1 MRNIYLINKER
12 SGKTYRT
19 KINDAS
25 TDNSPAKV
33 TGTITEEI
41 GSIGSIEMY
50 VYANNPGY
58 NVIKP
63 YSSRILATDQQGNPI
78 FFGRVL
84 RVTPEFSASGFG
96 RKVICES
103 MIGFLHDQPVPIQ
116 VFNDTIPNILNKV
129 LGLYNKTHS
138 DVWKFDA
145 SGIDG
150 ELLAEKHEIQSEGES
165 LYEFISNKLFSAL
178 GLEMRV
184 WVDGGVVANDYYQT
198 MYIGAYVTAT
208 SVSDAITIGD
218 NLISYQCD
226 EDATNLCTKIVPYGS
241 KLYTDEDNL
250 ERVTVAE
257 VNGGNITVVGDTSVY
272 DVCKTVIFD
281 DIETAQELL
290 DAAEDY
296 LLENEEPQRTYQITA
311 FDKHLLDPT
320 FPAIVL
326 GNYYMV
332 NAPLLNINKMY
343 LRITKRTL
351 GIESP
356 SNDTFTVGSAYDAT
370 SSGQIAASAADVQSL
385 TNYTSS
391 LEKYSTRQIRAL
403 YGEFDTLHANAV
415 TTDTLVS
422 KVASIS
428 TLKADDAIIK
438 NIQTEALTTDAIKAA
453 LADIN
458 VLTAEQA
465 DIRYLTVAKANALY
479 LTAEQADVKYLT
491 TDQAEARYLTAAK
504 ADIRYL
510 TAEQADVKYLTVENA
525 KVTYLSTEVAK
536 ATYLTAETAN
546 ILYLTTDRA
555 DVRYLTTDKAD
566 IKYADITLAN
576 VKAGAIGTALIAT
589 GAIGTAQ
596 IADGSITSAKIVEL
610 TADKITAGTLS
621 VERLCLVGSDKSVIY
636 ALNNVG
642 DLVSKNVDSLDAT
655 ILTKRSITADCIVA
669 GAITSKEIAAETIT
683 TNLLAANA
691 VTADK
696 VDIISL
702 IASDAFISNL
712 GATKIIVGMQSDIS
726 TAQSTANSATSAAGT
741 AQTTANNAASAAKTA
756 QTTAD
761 NAASAAK
768 TAQSTANTASSTA
781 SAASTAAS
789 SATETANAANK
800 AAASATETANSA
812 KKTADGAS
820 STASTAKT
828 TADSAVSTASAAKTT
843 ADSAASTAN
852 TAKTTAN
859 SASGTANSAL
869 SELRGL
875 YSANTTTIDG
885 GKITTGSIKAA
896 QIDVDNLM
904 SSTAFI
910 SNLGATKIIVGMQS
924 DISTAQSTANS
935 ATSAAGTAQ
944 TTANNAASAAKTAQT
959 TADNAAS
966 AAKTAQSTANT
977 ASSTASAASTAASSA
992 TETANAANKAAA
1004 SATETANSAKKTADG
1019 ASSTASTAKTT
1030 ADSAVSTA
1038 SAAKT
1043 TADSAASTAN
1053 TAKTTANSAS
1063 GTANSALSELH
1074 GLYSANT
1081 TTIDGGK
1088 ITTGSIKA
1096 AQINVSDLFAQAITA
1111 TGSISGATIT
1121 TNSGKIAGWALSSL
1135 GLRAGLTAISDTK
1148 NTGIMLSPSLGIRLN
1163 NIDNGG
1169 VFIQNSANSRI
1180 NTCTIRGNYLDFSNT
1195 ATAGDKAIL
1204 GCYNSIYPM
1213 LSFTNSANTIETK
1226 ITGASASFG
1235 GTVDF
1240 SGSLYL
1246 GNNRGIY
1253 AKDTSNTNRQMMIY
1267 NGGHNLL
1274 IGYGAKE
1281 KKAGMTTV
1289 YGNTVRM
1296 FAVTNAIFASD
1307 ATNGYLYP
1315 SITGKHRLGTS
1326 TYKWQYV
1333 YATNGTIQ
1341 TSDLR
1346 QKDNVQAIDERYERL
1361 YMLMQ
1366 PVTYRWRNVNPDD
1379 NHDRTRIGF
1388 IAQWTKTAMDE
1399 AGLNAV
1405 DLAAYCKD
1413 PVYPTVHTS
1422 DGTEIEDTSATPI
1435 DYLYGLNYGEF
1446 IALNTHM
1453 VQKLYAK
1460 LGDLVNKQIIT
1471 MQARIAYL
1479 ENQINNKTQSIA

>member
-257 VNGGNITVVGDTSVY
+257 VNGGDITVVGDTSVY

-320 FPAIVL
+320 FPEIVL

-391 LEKYSTRQIRAL
+391 LEKYSTKQIRAL

-415 TTDTLVS
+415 TTDNLVS

-712 GATKIIVGMQSDIS
+712 RATKIIVGMQSDIS

-800 AAASATETANSA
+800 AATSATETANSA

-820 STASTAKT
+820 GTASTAKT
-828 TADSAVSTASAAKTT
+828 TADSAVSTAST
-843 ADSAASTAN
+843 
-852 TAKTTAN
+852 
-859 SASGTANSAL
+859 
-869 SELRGL
+869 
-875 YSANTTTIDG
+875 
-885 GKITTGSIKAA
+885 
-896 QIDVDNLM
+896 
-904 SSTAFI
+904 
-910 SNLGATKIIVGMQS
+910 
-924 DISTAQSTANS
+924 
-935 ATSAAGTAQ
+935 
-944 TTANNAASAAKTAQT
+944 
-959 TADNAAS
+959 
-966 AAKTAQSTANT
+966 
-977 ASSTASAASTAASSA
+977 
-992 TETANAANKAAA
+992 
-1004 SATETANSAKKTADG
+1004 
-1019 ASSTASTAKTT
+1019 
-1030 ADSAVSTA
+1030 
-1038 SAAKT
+1038 AKT

-1226 ITGASASFG
+1226 ITGTSASFG

-1240 SGSLYL
+1240 LGSLYL

-1460 LGDLVNKQIIT
+1460 LGDLVNKQIIP

>member
-63 YSSRILATDQQGNPI
+63 YSSRILVTDQQGNPI

-145 SGIDG
+145 SGIDS

-257 VNGGNITVVGDTSVY
+257 VNGGDITVVGDTSVY

-320 FPAIVL
+320 FPTIVL

-356 SNDTFTVGSAYDAT
+356 SNDTFTVGSTYDAT

-391 LEKYSTRQIRAL
+391 LEKYSTKQIRAL

-510 TAEQADVKYLTVENA
+510 TAAQADVKYLTVENA
-525 KVTYLSTEVAK
+525 KVTYLSTEVAE

-696 VDIISL
+696 VDIINL

-726 TAQSTANSATSAAGT
+726 TAQ
-741 AQTTANNAASAAKTA
+741 TTANNAAST
-756 QTTAD
+756 
-761 NAASAAK
+761 AK
-768 TAQSTANTASSTA
+768 TAQSTADTASSTA
-781 SAASTAAS
+781 SAANTAAS

-820 STASTAKT
+820 GTASTAKT

-843 ADSAASTAN
+843 ADSAVSTASA
-852 TAKTTAN
+852 AKT
-859 SASGTANSAL
+859 TANSAL
-869 SELRGL
+869 SELHGL
-875 YSANTTTIDG
+875 YSTNTTTIDG

-924 DISTAQSTANS
+924 DISTAQ
-935 ATSAAGTAQ
+935 
-944 TTANNAASAAKTAQT
+944 TTANNAAST
-959 TADNAAS
+959 
-966 AAKTAQSTANT
+966 AKTAQSTADT
-977 ASSTASAASTAASSA
+977 ASSTASAANTAASSA

-1019 ASSTASTAKTT
+1019 ASGTASTAKTTADSAFSTASAAKTT

-1135 GLRAGLTAISDTK
+1135 GLKAGLTGISDTK

-1226 ITGASASFG
+1226 ITGTSASFG

-1460 LGDLVNKQIIT
+1460 LGDLVNKQIIP

>member
-257 VNGGNITVVGDTSVY
+257 VNGGDITVVGDTSVY

-781 SAASTAAS
+781 SAASTA
-789 SATETANAANK
+789 
-800 AAASATETANSA
+800 
-812 KKTADGAS
+812 
-820 STASTAKT
+820 
-828 TADSAVSTASAAKTT
+828 KTT

-977 ASSTASAASTAASSA
+977 ASSTASAASTAAFSA
-992 TETANAANKAAA
+992 TEMANAANKAAT

-1019 ASSTASTAKTT
+1019 ASGTASTAKTT
-1030 ADSAVSTA
+1030 ADSAFSTA

-1460 LGDLVNKQIIT
+1460 LGDLVNKQIIP

>member
-257 VNGGNITVVGDTSVY
+257 VNGGDITVVGDTSVY

-820 STASTAKT
+820 GTASTAKT
-828 TADSAVSTASAAKTT
+828 TADSA
-843 ADSAASTAN
+843 
-852 TAKTTAN
+852 
-859 SASGTANSAL
+859 
-869 SELRGL
+869 
-875 YSANTTTIDG
+875 
-885 GKITTGSIKAA
+885 
-896 QIDVDNLM
+896 
-904 SSTAFI
+904 F
-910 SNLGATKIIVGMQS
+910 
-924 DISTAQSTANS
+924 
-935 ATSAAGTAQ
+935 
-944 TTANNAASAAKTAQT
+944 
-959 TADNAAS
+959 
-966 AAKTAQSTANT
+966 
-977 ASSTASAASTAASSA
+977 
-992 TETANAANKAAA
+992 
-1004 SATETANSAKKTADG
+1004 
-1019 ASSTASTAKTT
+1019 
-1030 ADSAVSTA
+1030 STA

-1460 LGDLVNKQIIT
+1460 LGDLVNKQIIP

>member
-257 VNGGNITVVGDTSVY
+257 VNGGDITVVGDTSVY

-391 LEKYSTRQIRAL
+391 LEKYSTKQIRAL

-438 NIQTEALTTDAIKAA
+438 NIQTEALTTDTIKAA

-465 DIRYLTVAKANALY
+465 DIRYLTVAKANAL
-479 LTAEQADVKYLT
+479 
-491 TDQAEARYLTAAK
+491 
-504 ADIRYL
+504 YL

-696 VDIISL
+696 VDITSL
-702 IASDAFISNL
+702 IASD
-712 GATKIIVGMQSDIS
+712 
-726 TAQSTANSATSAAGT
+726 
-741 AQTTANNAASAAKTA
+741 
-756 QTTAD
+756 
-761 NAASAAK
+761 
-768 TAQSTANTASSTA
+768 
-781 SAASTAAS
+781 
-789 SATETANAANK
+789 
-800 AAASATETANSA
+800 
-812 KKTADGAS
+812 
-820 STASTAKT
+820 
-828 TADSAVSTASAAKTT
+828 
-843 ADSAASTAN
+843 
-852 TAKTTAN
+852 
-859 SASGTANSAL
+859 
-869 SELRGL
+869 
-875 YSANTTTIDG
+875 
-885 GKITTGSIKAA
+885 
-896 QIDVDNLM
+896 
-904 SSTAFI
+904 AFI

-1135 GLRAGLTAISDTK
+1135 GLKAGLTAISDTK

-1169 VFIQNSANSRI
+1169 VFIQNNANSRI

-1226 ITGASASFG
+1226 ITGTSASFG

-1307 ATNGYLYP
+1307 ASNGYLYP

-1460 LGDLVNKQIIT
+1460 LGDLVNKQIIP

>member
-257 VNGGNITVVGDTSVY
+257 VNGGDITVVGDTSVY

-356 SNDTFTVGSAYDAT
+356 SNDTFTVGSACDAT

-391 LEKYSTRQIRAL
+391 LEKYSTKQIRAL

-465 DIRYLTVAKANALY
+465 DIRYLTVAKANAL
-479 LTAEQADVKYLT
+479 
-491 TDQAEARYLTAAK
+491 
-504 ADIRYL
+504 YL

-696 VDIISL
+696 VDITSL

-768 TAQSTANTASSTA
+768 TAQ
-781 SAASTAAS
+781 
-789 SATETANAANK
+789 
-800 AAASATETANSA
+800 
-812 KKTADGAS
+812 
-820 STASTAKT
+820 
-828 TADSAVSTASAAKTT
+828 
-843 ADSAASTAN
+843 
-852 TAKTTAN
+852 
-859 SASGTANSAL
+859 
-869 SELRGL
+869 
-875 YSANTTTIDG
+875 
-885 GKITTGSIKAA
+885 
-896 QIDVDNLM
+896 
-904 SSTAFI
+904 
-910 SNLGATKIIVGMQS
+910 
-924 DISTAQSTANS
+924 
-935 ATSAAGTAQ
+935 
-944 TTANNAASAAKTAQT
+944 
-959 TADNAAS
+959 
-966 AAKTAQSTANT
+966 
-977 ASSTASAASTAASSA
+977 
-992 TETANAANKAAA
+992 
-1004 SATETANSAKKTADG
+1004 
-1019 ASSTASTAKTT
+1019 
-1030 ADSAVSTA
+1030 
-1038 SAAKT
+1038 
-1043 TADSAASTAN
+1043 STAN

-1135 GLRAGLTAISDTK
+1135 GLKAGLTAISDTK

-1169 VFIQNSANSRI
+1169 VFIQNNANSRI

-1226 ITGASASFG
+1226 ITGTSASFG

-1307 ATNGYLYP
+1307 ASNGYLYP

-1460 LGDLVNKQIIT
+1460 LGDLVNKQIIP

>member
-257 VNGGNITVVGDTSVY
+257 VNGGDITVVGDTSVY

-800 AAASATETANSA
+800 AATSATETANSA

-820 STASTAKT
+820 GTASTAKT
-828 TADSAVSTASAAKTT
+828 TADSA
-843 ADSAASTAN
+843 
-852 TAKTTAN
+852 
-859 SASGTANSAL
+859 
-869 SELRGL
+869 
-875 YSANTTTIDG
+875 
-885 GKITTGSIKAA
+885 
-896 QIDVDNLM
+896 
-904 SSTAFI
+904 F
-910 SNLGATKIIVGMQS
+910 
-924 DISTAQSTANS
+924 
-935 ATSAAGTAQ
+935 
-944 TTANNAASAAKTAQT
+944 
-959 TADNAAS
+959 
-966 AAKTAQSTANT
+966 
-977 ASSTASAASTAASSA
+977 
-992 TETANAANKAAA
+992 
-1004 SATETANSAKKTADG
+1004 
-1019 ASSTASTAKTT
+1019 
-1030 ADSAVSTA
+1030 STA

-1460 LGDLVNKQIIT
+1460 LGDLVNKQIIP

>member
-257 VNGGNITVVGDTSVY
+257 VNGGDITVVGDTSVY

-391 LEKYSTRQIRAL
+391 LEKYSTKQIRAL

-756 QTTAD
+756 Q
-761 NAASAAK
+761 
-768 TAQSTANTASSTA
+768 STANTASSTA
-781 SAASTAAS
+781 SAAST
-789 SATETANAANK
+789 

-959 TADNAAS
+959 TADS
-966 AAKTAQSTANT
+966 AF
-977 ASSTASAASTAASSA
+977 
-992 TETANAANKAAA
+992 
-1004 SATETANSAKKTADG
+1004 
-1019 ASSTASTAKTT
+1019 
-1030 ADSAVSTA
+1030 STA

-1226 ITGASASFG
+1226 IAGASASFG

-1460 LGDLVNKQIIT
+1460 LGDLVNKQIIP

>member
-1 MRNIYLINKER
+1 M
-12 SGKTYRT
+12 
-19 KINDAS
+19 
-25 TDNSPAKV
+25 
-33 TGTITEEI
+33 
-41 GSIGSIEMY
+41 
-50 VYANNPGY
+50 
-58 NVIKP
+58 
-63 YSSRILATDQQGNPI
+63 
-78 FFGRVL
+78 
-84 RVTPEFSASGFG
+84 
-96 RKVICES
+96 
-103 MIGFLHDQPVPIQ
+103 
-116 VFNDTIPNILNKV
+116 
-129 LGLYNKTHS
+129 
-138 DVWKFDA
+138 
-145 SGIDG
+145 
-150 ELLAEKHEIQSEGES
+150 
-165 LYEFISNKLFSAL
+165 
-178 GLEMRV
+178 
-184 WVDGGVVANDYYQT
+184 
-198 MYIGAYVTAT
+198 
-208 SVSDAITIGD
+208 
-218 NLISYQCD
+218 
-226 EDATNLCTKIVPYGS
+226 
-241 KLYTDEDNL
+241 
-250 ERVTVAE
+250 
-257 VNGGNITVVGDTSVY
+257 
-272 DVCKTVIFD
+272 
-281 DIETAQELL
+281 
-290 DAAEDY
+290 
-296 LLENEEPQRTYQITA
+296 
-311 FDKHLLDPT
+311 
-320 FPAIVL
+320 
-326 GNYYMV
+326 
-332 NAPLLNINKMY
+332 
-343 LRITKRTL
+343 
-351 GIESP
+351 
-356 SNDTFTVGSAYDAT
+356 
-370 SSGQIAASAADVQSL
+370 
-385 TNYTSS
+385 
-391 LEKYSTRQIRAL
+391 
-403 YGEFDTLHANAV
+403 
-415 TTDTLVS
+415 
-422 KVASIS
+422 
-428 TLKADDAIIK
+428 
-438 NIQTEALTTDAIKAA
+438 
-453 LADIN
+453 
-458 VLTAEQA
+458 
-465 DIRYLTVAKANALY
+465 
-479 LTAEQADVKYLT
+479 
-491 TDQAEARYLTAAK
+491 
-504 ADIRYL
+504 
-510 TAEQADVKYLTVENA
+510 
-525 KVTYLSTEVAK
+525 
-536 ATYLTAETAN
+536 
-546 ILYLTTDRA
+546 
-555 DVRYLTTDKAD
+555 
-566 IKYADITLAN
+566 
-576 VKAGAIGTALIAT
+576 
-589 GAIGTAQ
+589 
-596 IADGSITSAKIVEL
+596 
-610 TADKITAGTLS
+610 
-621 VERLCLVGSDKSVIY
+621 
-636 ALNNVG
+636 
-642 DLVSKNVDSLDAT
+642 DSLDAT

-781 SAASTAAS
+781 SAASTAAF
-789 SATETANAANK
+789 SATEMANAANK
-800 AAASATETANSA
+800 AATSATETANSA

-820 STASTAKT
+820 GTASTAKT
-828 TADSAVSTASAAKTT
+828 TADSAFSTASAAKTT

-977 ASSTASAASTAASSA
+977 ASSTASAASTAAFSA
-992 TETANAANKAAA
+992 TEMANAANKAAT

-1019 ASSTASTAKTT
+1019 ASGTASTAKTT
-1030 ADSAVSTA
+1030 ADSAFSTA

-1460 LGDLVNKQIIT
+1460 LGDLVNKQIIP

>member
-84 RVTPEFSASGFG
+84 RVAPEFSASGFG

-257 VNGGNITVVGDTSVY
+257 VNGGDITVVGDTSVY

-781 SAASTAAS
+781 SAASTAAF
-789 SATETANAANK
+789 SATEMANAANK
-800 AAASATETANSA
+800 AATSATETANSA

-820 STASTAKT
+820 GTASTAKT
-828 TADSAVSTASAAKTT
+828 TADSA
-843 ADSAASTAN
+843 
-852 TAKTTAN
+852 
-859 SASGTANSAL
+859 
-869 SELRGL
+869 
-875 YSANTTTIDG
+875 
-885 GKITTGSIKAA
+885 
-896 QIDVDNLM
+896 
-904 SSTAFI
+904 F
-910 SNLGATKIIVGMQS
+910 
-924 DISTAQSTANS
+924 
-935 ATSAAGTAQ
+935 
-944 TTANNAASAAKTAQT
+944 
-959 TADNAAS
+959 
-966 AAKTAQSTANT
+966 
-977 ASSTASAASTAASSA
+977 
-992 TETANAANKAAA
+992 
-1004 SATETANSAKKTADG
+1004 
-1019 ASSTASTAKTT
+1019 
-1030 ADSAVSTA
+1030 STA

-1460 LGDLVNKQIIT
+1460 LGDLVNKQIIP

>member
-257 VNGGNITVVGDTSVY
+257 VNGGDITVVGDTSVY

-391 LEKYSTRQIRAL
+391 LEKYSTKQIRAL

-465 DIRYLTVAKANALY
+465 DIRYLTVAKANAL
-479 LTAEQADVKYLT
+479 
-491 TDQAEARYLTAAK
+491 
-504 ADIRYL
+504 YL

-741 AQTTANNAASAAKTA
+741 AQTTADNAASAAKTA

-761 NAASAAK
+761 NAASTAK
-768 TAQSTANTASSTA
+768 TAQGTANTASSTA

-843 ADSAASTAN
+843 ADSAANTAN

-992 TETANAANKAAA
+992 TEMANAANKAAT

-1019 ASSTASTAKTT
+1019 ASGTASTAKTT
-1030 ADSAVSTA
+1030 ADSAFSTA

-1226 ITGASASFG
+1226 ITGTSASFG

-1240 SGSLYL
+1240 LGSLYL

-1460 LGDLVNKQIIT
+1460 LGDLVNKQIIP

>member
-257 VNGGNITVVGDTSVY
+257 VNGGDITVVGDTSVY

-781 SAASTAAS
+781 SAASTAAF
-789 SATETANAANK
+789 SATEMENAANK
-800 AAASATETANSA
+800 AATSATETANSA

-820 STASTAKT
+820 GTASTAKT
-828 TADSAVSTASAAKTT
+828 TADSA
-843 ADSAASTAN
+843 
-852 TAKTTAN
+852 
-859 SASGTANSAL
+859 
-869 SELRGL
+869 
-875 YSANTTTIDG
+875 
-885 GKITTGSIKAA
+885 
-896 QIDVDNLM
+896 
-904 SSTAFI
+904 F
-910 SNLGATKIIVGMQS
+910 
-924 DISTAQSTANS
+924 
-935 ATSAAGTAQ
+935 
-944 TTANNAASAAKTAQT
+944 
-959 TADNAAS
+959 
-966 AAKTAQSTANT
+966 
-977 ASSTASAASTAASSA
+977 
-992 TETANAANKAAA
+992 
-1004 SATETANSAKKTADG
+1004 
-1019 ASSTASTAKTT
+1019 
-1030 ADSAVSTA
+1030 STA

-1460 LGDLVNKQIIT
+1460 LGDLVNKQIIP

>member
-257 VNGGNITVVGDTSVY
+257 VNGGDITVVGDTSVY

-510 TAEQADVKYLTVENA
+510 MAEQADVKYLTVENA

-910 SNLGATKIIVGMQS
+910 SNLGAAKIIVGMQS

-935 ATSAAGTAQ
+935 A
-944 TTANNAASAAKTAQT
+944 
-959 TADNAAS
+959 
-966 AAKTAQSTANT
+966 
-977 ASSTASAASTAASSA
+977 
-992 TETANAANKAAA
+992 
-1004 SATETANSAKKTADG
+1004 
-1019 ASSTASTAKTT
+1019 
-1030 ADSAVSTA
+1030 
-1038 SAAKT
+1038 
-1043 TADSAASTAN
+1043 
-1053 TAKTTANSAS
+1053 
-1063 GTANSALSELH
+1063 LSELH
-1074 GLYSANT
+1074 GLYSTNT

-1135 GLRAGLTAISDTK
+1135 GLKAGLTAISDTK

-1213 LSFTNSANTIETK
+1213 LSFTNSANTIETI
-1226 ITGASASFG
+1226 ITGTSASFG

-1296 FAVTNAIFASD
+1296 FAATNAIFASD

-1460 LGDLVNKQIIT
+1460 LGDLVNKQIIP

>member
-63 YSSRILATDQQGNPI
+63 YSSRILVTDQQGNPI

-145 SGIDG
+145 SGIDS

-257 VNGGNITVVGDTSVY
+257 VNGGDITVVGDTSVY

-320 FPAIVL
+320 FPTIVL

-356 SNDTFTVGSAYDAT
+356 SNDTFTVGSTYDAT

-391 LEKYSTRQIRAL
+391 LEKYSTKQIRAL

-510 TAEQADVKYLTVENA
+510 TAAQADVKYLTVENA
-525 KVTYLSTEVAK
+525 KVTYLSTEVAE

-696 VDIISL
+696 VDIINL

-726 TAQSTANSATSAAGT
+726 TAQ
-741 AQTTANNAASAAKTA
+741 TTANNAAST
-756 QTTAD
+756 
-761 NAASAAK
+761 AK
-768 TAQSTANTASSTA
+768 TAQSTADTASSTA
-781 SAASTAAS
+781 SAANTAAS

-820 STASTAKT
+820 GTASTAKT
-828 TADSAVSTASAAKTT
+828 TADSAFSTASA
-843 ADSAASTAN
+843 
-852 TAKTTAN
+852 
-859 SASGTANSAL
+859 
-869 SELRGL
+869 
-875 YSANTTTIDG
+875 
-885 GKITTGSIKAA
+885 
-896 QIDVDNLM
+896 
-904 SSTAFI
+904 
-910 SNLGATKIIVGMQS
+910 
-924 DISTAQSTANS
+924 
-935 ATSAAGTAQ
+935 
-944 TTANNAASAAKTAQT
+944 
-959 TADNAAS
+959 
-966 AAKTAQSTANT
+966 
-977 ASSTASAASTAASSA
+977 
-992 TETANAANKAAA
+992 
-1004 SATETANSAKKTADG
+1004 
-1019 ASSTASTAKTT
+1019 AKTT

-1135 GLRAGLTAISDTK
+1135 GLKAGLTGISDTK

-1226 ITGASASFG
+1226 ITGTSASFG

-1460 LGDLVNKQIIT
+1460 LGDLVNKQIIP

>member
-165 LYEFISNKLFSAL
+165 LYEFISNKLFNAL

-257 VNGGNITVVGDTSVY
+257 VNGGDITVVGDTSVY

-391 LEKYSTRQIRAL
+391 LEKYSTKQIRAL
-403 YGEFDTLHANAV
+403 YGEFDALHANAV

-465 DIRYLTVAKANALY
+465 DIRYLTVAKANAL
-479 LTAEQADVKYLT
+479 
-491 TDQAEARYLTAAK
+491 
-504 ADIRYL
+504 YL

-589 GAIGTAQ
+589 GAIGAAQ

-1074 GLYSANT
+1074 GLYSTNT

-1135 GLRAGLTAISDTK
+1135 GLKAGLTAISDTK

-1226 ITGASASFG
+1226 ITGTSASFG

-1253 AKDTSNTNRQMMIY
+1253 AKGTSNTNRQMMIY

-1296 FAVTNAIFASD
+1296 FAATNAIFASD

-1460 LGDLVNKQIIT
+1460 LGDLVNKQIIP

-1479 ENQINNKTQSIA
+1479 ENQINNKTQSLA

>member
-257 VNGGNITVVGDTSVY
+257 VNGGDITVVGDTSVY

-869 SELRGL
+869 SEL
-875 YSANTTTIDG
+875 
-885 GKITTGSIKAA
+885 
-896 QIDVDNLM
+896 
-904 SSTAFI
+904 
-910 SNLGATKIIVGMQS
+910 
-924 DISTAQSTANS
+924 
-935 ATSAAGTAQ
+935 
-944 TTANNAASAAKTAQT
+944 
-959 TADNAAS
+959 
-966 AAKTAQSTANT
+966 
-977 ASSTASAASTAASSA
+977 
-992 TETANAANKAAA
+992 
-1004 SATETANSAKKTADG
+1004 
-1019 ASSTASTAKTT
+1019 
-1030 ADSAVSTA
+1030 
-1038 SAAKT
+1038 
-1043 TADSAASTAN
+1043 
-1053 TAKTTANSAS
+1053 
-1063 GTANSALSELH
+1063 H

-1460 LGDLVNKQIIT
+1460 LGDLVNKQIIP

>member
-257 VNGGNITVVGDTSVY
+257 VNGGDITVVGDTSVY

-391 LEKYSTRQIRAL
+391 LEKYSTKQIRAL

-896 QIDVDNLM
+896 QI
-904 SSTAFI
+904 
-910 SNLGATKIIVGMQS
+910 
-924 DISTAQSTANS
+924 
-935 ATSAAGTAQ
+935 
-944 TTANNAASAAKTAQT
+944 
-959 TADNAAS
+959 
-966 AAKTAQSTANT
+966 
-977 ASSTASAASTAASSA
+977 
-992 TETANAANKAAA
+992 
-1004 SATETANSAKKTADG
+1004 
-1019 ASSTASTAKTT
+1019 
-1030 ADSAVSTA
+1030 
-1038 SAAKT
+1038 
-1043 TADSAASTAN
+1043 
-1053 TAKTTANSAS
+1053 
-1063 GTANSALSELH
+1063 
-1074 GLYSANT
+1074 
-1081 TTIDGGK
+1081 
-1088 ITTGSIKA
+1088 
-1096 AQINVSDLFAQAITA
+1096 NVSDLFAQAITA

-1135 GLRAGLTAISDTK
+1135 GLKAGLTAISDTK

-1169 VFIQNSANSRI
+1169 VFIQNNANSRI

-1226 ITGASASFG
+1226 ITGTSASFG

-1307 ATNGYLYP
+1307 ASNGYLYP

-1460 LGDLVNKQIIT
+1460 LGDLVNKQIIP

>member
-63 YSSRILATDQQGNPI
+63 YSSRILVTDQQGNPI

-145 SGIDG
+145 SGIDS

-257 VNGGNITVVGDTSVY
+257 VNGGDITVVGDTSVY

-320 FPAIVL
+320 FPTIVL

-332 NAPLLNINKMY
+332 NASLLNINKMY

-356 SNDTFTVGSAYDAT
+356 SNDTFTVGSTYDAT

-391 LEKYSTRQIRAL
+391 LEKYSTKQIHAL

-415 TTDTLVS
+415 TIDTLVS

-438 NIQTEALTTDAIKAA
+438 NIQTEALTTDVIKAA

-465 DIRYLTVAKANALY
+465 DIRYLTTEQADIRY
-479 LTAEQADVKYLT
+479 LTAETADVKYLT

-510 TAEQADVKYLTVENA
+510 TAAQADVKYLTVENA
-525 KVTYLSTEVAK
+525 KVTYLSTEVAE

-696 VDIISL
+696 VDIINL

-726 TAQSTANSATSAAGT
+726 TAQ
-741 AQTTANNAASAAKTA
+741 TTANNAAST
-756 QTTAD
+756 
-761 NAASAAK
+761 AK
-768 TAQSTANTASSTA
+768 TAQSTADTASSTA
-781 SAASTAAS
+781 SAANTAAS

-820 STASTAKT
+820 GTASTAKT

-843 ADSAASTAN
+843 A
-852 TAKTTAN
+852 
-859 SASGTANSAL
+859 NSAL
-869 SELRGL
+869 SELHGL
-875 YSANTTTIDG
+875 YSTNTTTIDG

-944 TTANNAASAAKTAQT
+944 TTANNAASAAGTAQTTANNAASAAKTAQT

-966 AAKTAQSTANT
+966 AAKTAQSTANK
-977 ASSTASAASTAASSA
+977 ASSTASAANTAASSA

-1004 SATETANSAKKTADG
+1004 NATETANSAKKTADG
-1019 ASSTASTAKTT
+1019 ASGTASTAKTT

-1053 TAKTTANSAS
+1053 TAKT
-1063 GTANSALSELH
+1063 TANSALSELH

-1121 TNSGKIAGWALSSL
+1121 TNSGKIAGWTLSSL
-1135 GLRAGLTAISDTK
+1135 GLKAGLTAISDTK

-1226 ITGASASFG
+1226 ITGTSALFG

-1246 GNNRGIY
+1246 ENNRGIY

-1307 ATNGYLYP
+1307 ASNGYLYP

-1460 LGDLVNKQIIT
+1460 LGDLVNKQIIP

>member
-257 VNGGNITVVGDTSVY
+257 VNGGDITVVGDTSVY

-781 SAASTAAS
+781 SAASTAAF
-789 SATETANAANK
+789 SATEMANAANK
-800 AAASATETANSA
+800 AATSATETANSA

-820 STASTAKT
+820 GTASTAKT
-828 TADSAVSTASAAKTT
+828 TADSA
-843 ADSAASTAN
+843 
-852 TAKTTAN
+852 
-859 SASGTANSAL
+859 
-869 SELRGL
+869 
-875 YSANTTTIDG
+875 
-885 GKITTGSIKAA
+885 
-896 QIDVDNLM
+896 
-904 SSTAFI
+904 F
-910 SNLGATKIIVGMQS
+910 
-924 DISTAQSTANS
+924 
-935 ATSAAGTAQ
+935 
-944 TTANNAASAAKTAQT
+944 
-959 TADNAAS
+959 
-966 AAKTAQSTANT
+966 
-977 ASSTASAASTAASSA
+977 
-992 TETANAANKAAA
+992 
-1004 SATETANSAKKTADG
+1004 
-1019 ASSTASTAKTT
+1019 
-1030 ADSAVSTA
+1030 STA

-1460 LGDLVNKQIIT
+1460 LGDLVNKQIIP

>member
-257 VNGGNITVVGDTSVY
+257 VNGGDITVVGDTSVY

-356 SNDTFTVGSAYDAT
+356 SNDTFTVGSACDAT

-391 LEKYSTRQIRAL
+391 LEKYSTKQIRAL

-465 DIRYLTVAKANALY
+465 DIRYLTVAKANAL
-479 LTAEQADVKYLT
+479 
-491 TDQAEARYLTAAK
+491 
-504 ADIRYL
+504 YL

-696 VDIISL
+696 VDITSL
-702 IASDAFISNL
+702 IASD
-712 GATKIIVGMQSDIS
+712 
-726 TAQSTANSATSAAGT
+726 
-741 AQTTANNAASAAKTA
+741 
-756 QTTAD
+756 
-761 NAASAAK
+761 
-768 TAQSTANTASSTA
+768 
-781 SAASTAAS
+781 
-789 SATETANAANK
+789 
-800 AAASATETANSA
+800 
-812 KKTADGAS
+812 
-820 STASTAKT
+820 
-828 TADSAVSTASAAKTT
+828 
-843 ADSAASTAN
+843 
-852 TAKTTAN
+852 
-859 SASGTANSAL
+859 
-869 SELRGL
+869 
-875 YSANTTTIDG
+875 
-885 GKITTGSIKAA
+885 
-896 QIDVDNLM
+896 
-904 SSTAFI
+904 AFI

-1135 GLRAGLTAISDTK
+1135 GLKAGLTAISDTK

-1169 VFIQNSANSRI
+1169 VFIQNNANSRI

-1226 ITGASASFG
+1226 ITGTSASFG

-1307 ATNGYLYP
+1307 ASNGYLYP

-1460 LGDLVNKQIIT
+1460 LGDLVNKQIIP

>member
-41 GSIGSIEMY
+41 SSIGSIEMY

-257 VNGGNITVVGDTSVY
+257 VNGGDITVVGDTSVY

-869 SELRGL
+869 SEL
-875 YSANTTTIDG
+875 
-885 GKITTGSIKAA
+885 
-896 QIDVDNLM
+896 
-904 SSTAFI
+904 
-910 SNLGATKIIVGMQS
+910 
-924 DISTAQSTANS
+924 
-935 ATSAAGTAQ
+935 
-944 TTANNAASAAKTAQT
+944 
-959 TADNAAS
+959 
-966 AAKTAQSTANT
+966 
-977 ASSTASAASTAASSA
+977 
-992 TETANAANKAAA
+992 
-1004 SATETANSAKKTADG
+1004 
-1019 ASSTASTAKTT
+1019 
-1030 ADSAVSTA
+1030 
-1038 SAAKT
+1038 
-1043 TADSAASTAN
+1043 
-1053 TAKTTANSAS
+1053 
-1063 GTANSALSELH
+1063 H

-1460 LGDLVNKQIIT
+1460 LGDLVNKQIIP

>member
-84 RVTPEFSASGFG
+84 CVTPEFSASGFG

-257 VNGGNITVVGDTSVY
+257 VNGGDITVVGDTSVY

-781 SAASTAAS
+781 SAASTAAF
-789 SATETANAANK
+789 SATEMANAANK
-800 AAASATETANSA
+800 AATSATETANSA

-820 STASTAKT
+820 GTASTAKT
-828 TADSAVSTASAAKTT
+828 TADSA
-843 ADSAASTAN
+843 
-852 TAKTTAN
+852 
-859 SASGTANSAL
+859 
-869 SELRGL
+869 
-875 YSANTTTIDG
+875 
-885 GKITTGSIKAA
+885 
-896 QIDVDNLM
+896 
-904 SSTAFI
+904 F
-910 SNLGATKIIVGMQS
+910 
-924 DISTAQSTANS
+924 
-935 ATSAAGTAQ
+935 
-944 TTANNAASAAKTAQT
+944 
-959 TADNAAS
+959 
-966 AAKTAQSTANT
+966 
-977 ASSTASAASTAASSA
+977 
-992 TETANAANKAAA
+992 
-1004 SATETANSAKKTADG
+1004 
-1019 ASSTASTAKTT
+1019 
-1030 ADSAVSTA
+1030 STA

-1460 LGDLVNKQIIT
+1460 LGDLVNKQIIP

>member
-257 VNGGNITVVGDTSVY
+257 VNGGDITVVGDTSVY

-781 SAASTAAS
+781 SAASTAAF
-789 SATETANAANK
+789 SATE
-800 AAASATETANSA
+800 
-812 KKTADGAS
+812 
-820 STASTAKT
+820 
-828 TADSAVSTASAAKTT
+828 
-843 ADSAASTAN
+843 
-852 TAKTTAN
+852 
-859 SASGTANSAL
+859 
-869 SELRGL
+869 
-875 YSANTTTIDG
+875 
-885 GKITTGSIKAA
+885 
-896 QIDVDNLM
+896 M
-904 SSTAFI
+904 
-910 SNLGATKIIVGMQS
+910 
-924 DISTAQSTANS
+924 
-935 ATSAAGTAQ
+935 
-944 TTANNAASAAKTAQT
+944 
-959 TADNAAS
+959 
-966 AAKTAQSTANT
+966 
-977 ASSTASAASTAASSA
+977 
-992 TETANAANKAAA
+992 ANAANKAAA

-1460 LGDLVNKQIIT
+1460 LGDLVNKQIIP

>member
-257 VNGGNITVVGDTSVY
+257 VNGGDITVVGDTSVY

-356 SNDTFTVGSAYDAT
+356 SNDTFTVGSACDAT

-391 LEKYSTRQIRAL
+391 LEKYSTKQIRAL

-465 DIRYLTVAKANALY
+465 DIRYLTVAKANAL
-479 LTAEQADVKYLT
+479 
-491 TDQAEARYLTAAK
+491 
-504 ADIRYL
+504 YL

-696 VDIISL
+696 VDITSL

-977 ASSTASAASTAASSA
+977 A
-992 TETANAANKAAA
+992 
-1004 SATETANSAKKTADG
+1004 
-1019 ASSTASTAKTT
+1019 
-1030 ADSAVSTA
+1030 
-1038 SAAKT
+1038 
-1043 TADSAASTAN
+1043 
-1053 TAKTTANSAS
+1053 KTTANSAS

-1135 GLRAGLTAISDTK
+1135 GLKAGLTAISDTK

-1169 VFIQNSANSRI
+1169 VFIQNNANSRI

-1226 ITGASASFG
+1226 ITGTSASFG

-1307 ATNGYLYP
+1307 ASNGYLYP

-1460 LGDLVNKQIIT
+1460 LGDLVNKQIIP

>member
-257 VNGGNITVVGDTSVY
+257 VNGGDITVVGDTSVY

-896 QIDVDNLM
+896 QI
-904 SSTAFI
+904 
-910 SNLGATKIIVGMQS
+910 
-924 DISTAQSTANS
+924 
-935 ATSAAGTAQ
+935 
-944 TTANNAASAAKTAQT
+944 
-959 TADNAAS
+959 
-966 AAKTAQSTANT
+966 
-977 ASSTASAASTAASSA
+977 
-992 TETANAANKAAA
+992 
-1004 SATETANSAKKTADG
+1004 
-1019 ASSTASTAKTT
+1019 
-1030 ADSAVSTA
+1030 
-1038 SAAKT
+1038 
-1043 TADSAASTAN
+1043 
-1053 TAKTTANSAS
+1053 
-1063 GTANSALSELH
+1063 
-1074 GLYSANT
+1074 
-1081 TTIDGGK
+1081 
-1088 ITTGSIKA
+1088 
-1096 AQINVSDLFAQAITA
+1096 NVSDLFAQAITA

-1460 LGDLVNKQIIT
+1460 LGDLVNKQIIP

>member
-1 MRNIYLINKER
+1 M
-12 SGKTYRT
+12 
-19 KINDAS
+19 
-25 TDNSPAKV
+25 
-33 TGTITEEI
+33 
-41 GSIGSIEMY
+41 
-50 VYANNPGY
+50 
-58 NVIKP
+58 
-63 YSSRILATDQQGNPI
+63 
-78 FFGRVL
+78 
-84 RVTPEFSASGFG
+84 
-96 RKVICES
+96 
-103 MIGFLHDQPVPIQ
+103 
-116 VFNDTIPNILNKV
+116 
-129 LGLYNKTHS
+129 
-138 DVWKFDA
+138 
-145 SGIDG
+145 
-150 ELLAEKHEIQSEGES
+150 
-165 LYEFISNKLFSAL
+165 
-178 GLEMRV
+178 
-184 WVDGGVVANDYYQT
+184 
-198 MYIGAYVTAT
+198 
-208 SVSDAITIGD
+208 
-218 NLISYQCD
+218 
-226 EDATNLCTKIVPYGS
+226 
-241 KLYTDEDNL
+241 
-250 ERVTVAE
+250 
-257 VNGGNITVVGDTSVY
+257 
-272 DVCKTVIFD
+272 
-281 DIETAQELL
+281 
-290 DAAEDY
+290 
-296 LLENEEPQRTYQITA
+296 
-311 FDKHLLDPT
+311 
-320 FPAIVL
+320 
-326 GNYYMV
+326 
-332 NAPLLNINKMY
+332 
-343 LRITKRTL
+343 
-351 GIESP
+351 
-356 SNDTFTVGSAYDAT
+356 
-370 SSGQIAASAADVQSL
+370 
-385 TNYTSS
+385 
-391 LEKYSTRQIRAL
+391 
-403 YGEFDTLHANAV
+403 
-415 TTDTLVS
+415 
-422 KVASIS
+422 
-428 TLKADDAIIK
+428 
-438 NIQTEALTTDAIKAA
+438 
-453 LADIN
+453 
-458 VLTAEQA
+458 
-465 DIRYLTVAKANALY
+465 
-479 LTAEQADVKYLT
+479 
-491 TDQAEARYLTAAK
+491 
-504 ADIRYL
+504 
-510 TAEQADVKYLTVENA
+510 
-525 KVTYLSTEVAK
+525 
-536 ATYLTAETAN
+536 
-546 ILYLTTDRA
+546 
-555 DVRYLTTDKAD
+555 
-566 IKYADITLAN
+566 
-576 VKAGAIGTALIAT
+576 
-589 GAIGTAQ
+589 
-596 IADGSITSAKIVEL
+596 
-610 TADKITAGTLS
+610 
-621 VERLCLVGSDKSVIY
+621 VGSDKSVIY

-781 SAASTAAS
+781 SAASTAAF
-789 SATETANAANK
+789 SATEMANAANK
-800 AAASATETANSA
+800 AATSATETANSA

-820 STASTAKT
+820 GTASTAKT
-828 TADSAVSTASAAKTT
+828 TADSAFSTASAAKTT

-977 ASSTASAASTAASSA
+977 ASSTASAASTAAFSA
-992 TETANAANKAAA
+992 TEMANAANKAAT

-1019 ASSTASTAKTT
+1019 ASGTASTAKTT
-1030 ADSAVSTA
+1030 ADSAFSTA

-1460 LGDLVNKQIIT
+1460 LGDLVNKQIIP